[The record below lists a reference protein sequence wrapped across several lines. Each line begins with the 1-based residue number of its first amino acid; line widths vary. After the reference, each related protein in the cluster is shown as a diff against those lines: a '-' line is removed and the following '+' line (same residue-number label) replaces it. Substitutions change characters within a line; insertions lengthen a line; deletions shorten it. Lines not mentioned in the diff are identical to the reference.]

1 MGGRR
6 QSRTGR
12 NRRTTRPTAL
22 LSAVA
27 TLLAALFVCLGTG
40 PEPRDHHGTGA
51 AAAVAAVPAAVPPG
65 AFTGAPDAGP
75 DATQAATPDAVP
87 ARDGSAYICPYGSRH
102 CGVSPHL
109 SPAVLSAPPPATA
122 VAAEPQHFAPPAAA
136 DPVRGA
142 GVLPRAPGRHVLQVM
157 RT

>member
-51 AAAVAAVPAAVPPG
+51 PAAVAAEAVPAAVPPG
-65 AFTGAPDAGP
+65 AFAGAPAAPHVPAPDA
-75 DATQAATPDAVP
+75 AS
-87 ARDGSAYICPYGSRH
+87 ARDGSAYICPYDSRH

-109 SPAVLSAPPPATA
+109 SPAVLSAPPPATP
-122 VAAEPQHFAPPAAA
+122 VAAEPQHLPPPAAA
-136 DPVRGA
+136 DPVRGP

>member
-12 NRRTTRPTAL
+12 TGRTRRPTAL

-27 TLLAALFVCLGTG
+27 TLLTAVFFCLGAG
-40 PEPRDHHGTGA
+40 SEPREQHGPVA
-51 AAAVAAVPAAVPPG
+51 AATAAAPAQ
-65 AFTGAPDAGP
+65 DGP
-75 DATQAATPDAVP
+75 
-87 ARDGSAYICPYGSRH
+87 AYICPYDSQH
-102 CGVSPHL
+102 CGAFPHL
-109 SPAVLSAPPPATA
+109 SPAVLTAPPPATP
-122 VAAEPQHFAPPAAA
+122 VAAEPQYFAPPAGA